1 MVWDESGE
9 GGSVGSHRALTFGLK
24 TDNWRGKDEGS
35 GEIYIFKRSFIM

>member
-9 GGSVGSHRALTFGLK
+9 GGSVALTFALK

-35 GEIYIFKRSFIM
+35 GEIYIFKRSFVM